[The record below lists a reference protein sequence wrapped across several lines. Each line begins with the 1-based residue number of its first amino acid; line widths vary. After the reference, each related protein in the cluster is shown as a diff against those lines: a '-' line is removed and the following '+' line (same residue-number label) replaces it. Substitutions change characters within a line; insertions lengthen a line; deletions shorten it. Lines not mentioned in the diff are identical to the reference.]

1 MRFMLAILGLSFSIS
16 PLAAQ
21 EISQSEVLT
30 RSDFIREM
38 DAVFSRLDRDG
49 SRVLLPE
56 EIEAVERDAARAEV
70 LRQNRQ
76 IFAELD
82 KNANGSL
89 DVQEFAALANL
100 DAIKIDT
107 TPFMTQFDT
116 DRDGTVTLVEYRI
129 VTQGNYDR
137 VDSDRDGVV
146 TPIEMQSANLKL

>member
-1 MRFMLAILGLSFSIS
+1 MRFTLAILGLTFLIS

-21 EISQSEVLT
+21 ENSQNEVLT
-30 RSDFIREM
+30 RPDFIREM

-76 IFAELD
+76 IFAKMD
-82 KNANGSL
+82 KDENGSL
-89 DVQEFAALANL
+89 DLQEFAALANL
-100 DAIKIDT
+100 DAITIDT

-116 DRDGTVTLVEYRI
+116 DRDGTITLVEYRI
-129 VTQGNYDR
+129 VTQGNFDR
-137 VDSDRDGVV
+137 IDSDKDGVV
-146 TPIEMQSANLKL
+146 TPIEMRSANLKF